1 MTNTFK
7 DLGLSEKTLISIE
20 HMGYQEPTPV
30 QEQAIPFILAGRD
43 VVAAAQTGTGKTAAF
58 MLPILN
64 NLGKSRKGQGPL
76 CLVITPTRE
85 LAQQIDRVSTT
96 IAKQTAHRTLTVVG
110 GTKYDPQIRALKQGV
125 DVLVATPGRL
135 IDLCERKV
143 VNLKDVEVLVLDE
156 ADRMLDMGFMPSV
169 KKIIAQVSRERQ
181 TLLFSA
187 TLNSDVMTSVSTLLK
202 NPEYIEIA
210 RRGATADTIEQLIM
224 PVEHSQKPD
233 LLAEVLKERGGK
245 RVLVF
250 TRTKSRADACAKKL
264 AHQGFRTRSI
274 HADRSQ
280 SQREHALEDFRNGK
294 IDVLVATDVLARGI
308 DISDV
313 SQVYNFDVPN
323 NPEDYVHRIGRTG
336 RAGESGYAITFVG
349 PDEISNLREIE
360 YLLKTIIP
368 TYDLPGFPYSDARI
382 VPAPDRS
389 TKKKARTVY
398 RGSANKKSYRRR

>member
-20 HMGYQEPTPV
+20 NMGYQEPTPV

-58 MLPILN
+58 MLPVLN

-96 IAKQTAHRTLTVVG
+96 IAKQTKHRTLTVVG

-187 TLNSDVMTSVSTLLK
+187 TLSSDVMTSVSSLLK

-210 RRGATADTIEQLIM
+210 RKGATADTIEQFIM
-224 PVEHSQKPD
+224 PVEHSQKPE

-264 AHQGFRTRSI
+264 AHQGFKTRSI

-280 SQREHALEDFRNGK
+280 SQREHALED
-294 IDVLVATDVLARGI
+294 
-308 DISDV
+308 
-313 SQVYNFDVPN
+313 
-323 NPEDYVHRIGRTG
+323 
-336 RAGESGYAITFVG
+336 
-349 PDEISNLREIE
+349 
-360 YLLKTIIP
+360 
-368 TYDLPGFPYSDARI
+368 
-382 VPAPDRS
+382 
-389 TKKKARTVY
+389 
-398 RGSANKKSYRRR
+398 